1 MLGTLLLQEVLMGE
15 VRPGVGA
22 RPECTV
28 YRISERKDKLSLAS
42 LAFLLKRHHVREG
55 RQGREVRRELMVW
68 PLPRKAAEECVGV
81 ASSLL
86 AWPGSGQC
94 SHPPYYKV

>member
-1 MLGTLLLQEVLMGE
+1 M
-15 VRPGVGA
+15 
-22 RPECTV
+22 
-28 YRISERKDKLSLAS
+28 YRMSERKDTLSLAT

-55 RQGREVRRELMVW
+55 WQGREVQRELMVW
-68 PLPRKAAEECVGV
+68 PLPRKAVKECVGV

-86 AWPGSGQC
+86 DWPGSGQF

>member
-1 MLGTLLLQEVLMGE
+1 M
-15 VRPGVGA
+15 
-22 RPECTV
+22 
-28 YRISERKDKLSLAS
+28 SERKETLFLAT

-68 PLPRKAAEECVGV
+68 PLLRKAAEECVGV

-86 AWPGSGQC
+86 A
-94 SHPPYYKV
+94 

>member
-1 MLGTLLLQEVLMGE
+1 M
-15 VRPGVGA
+15 
-22 RPECTV
+22 
-28 YRISERKDKLSLAS
+28 SERKDTLSLAT

-55 RQGREVRRELMVW
+55 RQDREVRRELMVW
-68 PLPRKAAEECVGV
+68 PLPRKAVKECVGV

-86 AWPGSGQC
+86 DWPGSGQF

>member
-1 MLGTLLLQEVLMGE
+1 MLGTLLFQEVLMAE
-15 VRPGVGA
+15 VRSGVH
-22 RPECTV
+22 C
-28 YRISERKDKLSLAS
+28 YRMLERKDTLSLAT

-68 PLPRKAAEECVGV
+68 PLPRKAAEEFVGI

-86 AWPGSGQC
+86 AWPGLGQC